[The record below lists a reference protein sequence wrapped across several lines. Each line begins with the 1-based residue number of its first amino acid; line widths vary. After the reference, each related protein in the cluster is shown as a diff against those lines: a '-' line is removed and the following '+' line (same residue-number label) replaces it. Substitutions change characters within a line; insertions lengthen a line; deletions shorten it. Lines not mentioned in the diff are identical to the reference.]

1 VTSGFGFLSR
11 PRDAIARRVSPASIA
26 VLTVG
31 LILSVSGLVGC
42 AAAADADRAPSATKS
57 ATPVSDARA
66 RETPPSTVPA
76 PTTTLPLSPKQ
87 VNYEAAIA
95 DWSDPLPPGYSW
107 PAWAD
112 LPHIDPYG
120 VGQLGEA
127 DNASGVYRCILIDA
141 AWHAY
146 FEANDAVASEDYATR
161 ADSYAIPDNPST
173 LPVTQNGVIIGS
185 DLAAANGICLGIVG
199 DLDHSTGLGG

>member
-1 VTSGFGFLSR
+1 MSQ
-11 PRDAIARRVSPASIA
+11 ASIVA
-26 VLTVG
+26 LAVG
-31 LILSVSGLVGC
+31 LILVVPGLVGC
-42 AAAADADRAPSATKS
+42 TAATDADRAPSATKS
-57 ATPVSDARA
+57 ATPVSDDARA
-66 RETPPSTVPA
+66 KETPPSTVPT
-76 PTTTLPLSPKQ
+76 PTTTLPPSLKQ

-107 PAWAD
+107 PVWAD

-173 LPVTQNGVIIGS
+173 LPVTQNGDIIGS
-185 DLAAANGICLGIVG
+185 DLAAANGICFGIVG
-199 DLDHSTGLGG
+199 DLDHSSRVSWVGTEGLASRPT